1 MRFRMWLL
9 EMFDQWSPH
18 LLIYE
23 APYQGRM
30 KNTFGVLSRYV
41 GIIEASHYEHFE
53 REIEKSEAVPA
64 HMVKKAI
71 AAKKGKDHESNKKIV
86 VLLVNETFGL
96 NLKFK
101 ANDTNKRVTQDDE
114 ADAIALNWA
123 WHRLNRGVGTSDEA
137 A

>member
-1 MRFRMWLL
+1 
-9 EMFDQWSPH
+9 
-18 LLIYE
+18 
-23 APYQGRM
+23 
-30 KNTFGVLSRYV
+30 
-41 GIIEASHYEHFE
+41 
-53 REIEKSEAVPA
+53 
-64 HMVKKAI
+64 MVKKAI

-101 ANDTNKRVTQDDE
+101 ANDTNQRVTQDDE